1 MMRRTKDTACSRLR
15 RSSDNY
21 NDYCDC
27 LYFEHK
33 LYVQFRRSIRKNVRQ
48 IYIYNGNCRDAA
60 GN

>member
-1 MMRRTKDTACSRLR
+1 MAKNKRLGV
-15 RSSDNY
+15 SVCVVVLDNY